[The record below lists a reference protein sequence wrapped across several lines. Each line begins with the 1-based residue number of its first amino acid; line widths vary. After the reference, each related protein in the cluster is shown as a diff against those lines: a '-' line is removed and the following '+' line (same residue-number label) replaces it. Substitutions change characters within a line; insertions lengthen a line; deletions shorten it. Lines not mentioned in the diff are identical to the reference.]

1 VRAFLLAVMRPFLK
15 GMQTLKTCHKGSTL
29 FDAHTASG
37 KRRAMAGTHWP
48 VLLLLDVVLPTHI
61 STVAGQQCHPLHK
74 ASVHQPSAV
83 SSVHVDFSHQAST
96 MLFEG
101 KNMEQQDG
109 LAQVWTPG
117 CLPPSF

>member
-1 VRAFLLAVMRPFLK
+1 MRPFLK

-48 VLLLLDVVLPTHI
+48 VL
-61 STVAGQQCHPLHK
+61 
-74 ASVHQPSAV
+74 
-83 SSVHVDFSHQAST
+83 VDFSHQALT

-101 KNMEQQDG
+101 HMEQQDG